1 MKKGNTTKK
10 LNRLHSHRKAMAN
23 NMLTSL
29 FEHEQIVTTRAKA
42 KYIRPIAEK
51 MITRAKKNLVAGVS
65 AGQILH
71 NKREVMRSIKDRDIV
86 VKLFSDIAPRFV
98 TRNGGYLRIVHLGER
113 NSDAA
118 SMAIIELVDRR
129 TERKVPRKHLRA
141 EAEHNHDHSAQPSSR
156 DKKTTAGVPNRREEK
171 WYHKFKLGKKEGEE

>member
-51 MITRAKKNLVAGVS
+51 MITRAKKNLAEGVTS
-65 AGQILH
+65 EQILH
-71 NKREVMRSIKDRDIV
+71 NKREVMKSIKDRDIV

-118 SMAIIELVDRR
+118 SMAIVELVDRR
-129 TERKVPRKHLRA
+129 TERKTPRKLLRA
-141 EAEHNHDHSAQPSSR
+141 EADHGHDHSSHSEGR
-156 DKKTTAGVPNRREEK
+156 EKKSTGVPNRREEK
-171 WYHKFKLGKKEGEE
+171 WYHKFKLGKKEDQE